1 MEAMIHFLK
10 AYIKSMRIYYAFI
23 TGIAGWVGVSYY
35 ECTIKN
41 SYVAMQGDSLIFKK
55 ILLLSLLFLS
65 WGINQIVNDYLG
77 LKEDRINAPNRPMV
91 TGELNPK
98 KAIITSFILLSISMI
113 LIAIF
118 LEPIAIIPA
127 LLAVILNIIYE
138 YAKGYGILGN
148 IVFGIM
154 ITMCSVVGYM
164 AIGPMGSS
172 QITSDAAALLVLLV
186 VMNGLMTFY
195 TFFKDYKGDLA
206 ANKKTLVVKYGVE
219 KSRKIALVASII
231 PGVIFAFA
239 YYFGL
244 ISFNLNNIFLFLAAL
259 TLFMH
264 IWTGV
269 LYYKYPYG
277 DRTYYSLSVNFKAC
291 ACGQSALIALMNP
304 ILGMMLFILTYIF
317 VGFLFDLYSDSK
329 G

>member
-1 MEAMIHFLK
+1 MHFLK
-10 AYIKSMRIYYAFI
+10 AYIKSMRIYYAFV

-35 ECTIKN
+35 EYTIKN
-41 SYVAMQGDSLIFKK
+41 SYAAMQGDSIIFKR

-65 WGINQIVNDYLG
+65 WGINQIINDYLG

-91 TGELNPK
+91 TGELDPK
-98 KAIITSFILLSISMI
+98 KAIITSFILLSISML
-113 LIAIF
+113 LIALF

-127 LLAVILNIIYE
+127 LLGVILNIIYE

-154 ITMCSVVGYM
+154 IAMCFVVGYM
-164 AIGPMGSS
+164 AVGPIDSS
-172 QITSDAAALLVLLV
+172 QITLDAAGLLIMIVVL
-186 VMNGLMTFY
+186 NGLMTFY

-219 KSRKIALVASII
+219 KSRKIALVSAII
-231 PGVIFAFA
+231 PGVIFAFV
-239 YYFGL
+239 YYLGL
-244 ISFNLNNIFLFLAAL
+244 ISFNLNNIFLFLATL
-259 TLFMH
+259 TLFLY

-277 DRTYYSLSVNFKAC
+277 ERTYYSLSVNFKAC
-291 ACGQSALIALMNP
+291 ACGQSSLIALMNP
-304 ILGMMLFILTYIF
+304 TLGMMLFILTYIF

>member
-1 MEAMIHFLK
+1 MHFLK

-35 ECTIKN
+35 EYTIKN
-41 SYVAMQGDSLIFKK
+41 SYAAMQGDSTIFKK
-55 ILLLSLLFLS
+55 VLLLSLLFLS
-65 WGINQIVNDYLG
+65 WGINQIINDYLG

-91 TGELNPK
+91 TGELDPK

-113 LIAIF
+113 LIALF

-127 LLAVILNIIYE
+127 LLAVILNVIYE

-154 ITMCSVVGYM
+154 IAMCSVVGYM
-164 AIGPMGSS
+164 AVGPKGSS
-172 QITSDAAALLVLLV
+172 QITSDAVALLVLIV

-219 KSRKIALVASII
+219 KSRKIALVSAII
-231 PGVIFAFA
+231 PGVIFAFV

-259 TLFMH
+259 TLFMY

-277 DRTYYSLSVNFKAC
+277 QRTYYSLSVNFKAC
-291 ACGQSALIALMNP
+291 SCGQSALIALMNP
-304 ILGMMLFILTYIF
+304 TLGMMLFILTYIF

>member
-1 MEAMIHFLK
+1 MHFLK

-35 ECTIKN
+35 EYMFKN
-41 SYVAMQGDSLIFKK
+41 TYAAMQGDSLILRKV
-55 ILLLSLLFLS
+55 LLLSLLFLS
-65 WGINQIVNDYLG
+65 WGINQIINDYLG

-91 TGELNPK
+91 NGELDPK
-98 KAIITSFILLSISMI
+98 KAILTSFILLSISMI
-113 LIAIF
+113 LIALF

-127 LLAVILNIIYE
+127 LLGVILNIIYE
-138 YAKGYGILGN
+138 YAKGYGFLGN
-148 IVFGIM
+148 IVFGLM
-154 ITMCSVVGYM
+154 IAMCSVVGFM
-164 AIGPMGSS
+164 AVGPIGSF
-172 QITSDAAALLVLLV
+172 QITSDTVALLVLIV
-186 VMNGLMTFY
+186 AMNGLMTFY

-219 KSRKIALVASII
+219 KSRKIALVSSII
-231 PGVIFAFA
+231 PGVIFTSA

-244 ISFNLNNIFLFLAAL
+244 ISFNLNNSFLFLAAL
-259 TLFMH
+259 TLFMY

-277 DRTYYSLSVNFKAC
+277 EKTYYSLSVNFKAC

-304 ILGMMLFILTYIF
+304 ILGMMLFIITYIF

-329 G
+329 A

>member
-1 MEAMIHFLK
+1 MHFLK
-10 AYIKSMRIYYAFI
+10 AYIKSMRIYYAFV
-23 TGIAGWVGVSYY
+23 TGIAGWVGVAYY
-35 ECTIKN
+35 EYTIKN
-41 SYVAMQGDSLIFKK
+41 SYAEVQGESIIFKK

-65 WGINQIVNDYLG
+65 WGINQIINDYLG

-91 TGELNPK
+91 TGELDPK
-98 KAIITSFILLSISMI
+98 KAIIFSFILLSISMI
-113 LIAIF
+113 LIALF

-148 IVFGIM
+148 IIFGIM
-154 ITMCSVVGYM
+154 IAMCSVVGYM

-172 QITSDAAALLVLLV
+172 QITSDAAGLLIMIV

-219 KSRKIALVASII
+219 KSRKIALVSAVI
-231 PGVIFAFA
+231 PGVIFAFV

-244 ISFNLNNIFLFLAAL
+244 ISLDLNNIFLFLAAL
-259 TLFMH
+259 TLFLY

-277 DRTYYSLSVNFKAC
+277 ERTYYSLSVNFKAC
-291 ACGQSALIALMNP
+291 ACGQSSLIALMNP
-304 ILGMMLFILTYIF
+304 TLGMMLFILTYIF